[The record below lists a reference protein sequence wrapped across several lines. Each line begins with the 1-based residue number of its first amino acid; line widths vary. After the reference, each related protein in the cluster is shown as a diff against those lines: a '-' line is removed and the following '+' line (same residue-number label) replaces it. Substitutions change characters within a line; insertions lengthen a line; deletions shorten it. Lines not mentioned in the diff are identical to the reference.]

1 MPSLLNRFNQ
11 IIVNKKLKMAKG
23 AQIIATSAAGVET
36 VVDMTELAAL
46 GGVTASAA
54 ELNILDGVTAT
65 TAQVN
70 AATQAASNT
79 RTITAIDSVVA
90 ADHGKTLYIDNATG
104 FATTLPAPIAGF
116 KVTLVSKTSNT
127 SGNHTVVTAASANLI
142 KGFATNA
149 AGAAVTPLSDGDT
162 ISFVANQSVAG
173 DQVSL
178 TSDGTSWFMT
188 GFAQVAAGI
197 TNTKAT

>member
-1 MPSLLNRFNQ
+1 MPQLTNRFNTA
-11 IIVNKKLKMAKG
+11 IVNKKLKMGKN
-23 AQIIATSAAGVET
+23 AQIIATSAAGAEV
-36 VVDMTELAAL
+36 VVDMTELATL

-70 AATQAASNT
+70 TATLAASAH
-79 RTITAIDSVVA
+79 RTITAIDSIVA
-90 ADHGKTLYIDNATG
+90 SDHNKTIFINNATG
-104 FATTLPAPIAGF
+104 FAITLPAPIAGF

-127 SGNHTVVTAASANLI
+127 SGNHTVVTATSANII
-142 KGFATNA
+142 KGFAANA
-149 AGAAVTPLSDGDT
+149 AGASVTPLSDGDT

-188 GFAQVAAGI
+188 GFAQVAAGV
-197 TNTKAT
+197 TLTKAT